1 MIVIPAV
8 DLKDGNC
15 VRLTRGKPE
24 NETVYSKDP
33 VKMAKLWQSKGA
45 GRLHIIDLDGAF
57 SGKMGNGDII
67 ERIVEEIQ
75 IPVQVGG
82 GIRELPVIED
92 LIDKGV
98 RRVIMGSAAIYDKDL
113 VKKAVKRWPDRITV
127 GIDSD
132 SGKVAVKGWKD
143 ITQISAIDL
152 ARQMEQ
158 IGVTELIVTD
168 IKKDGTLEG
177 PNIKWIEK
185 IAGSVSVPVIG
196 AGGMSEL
203 EDVRNL
209 KRAEINN
216 LKGIIIGKALYSNS
230 IELSRAIEVVQQG

>member
-1 MIVIPAV
+1 MIVIPAI
-8 DLKDGNC
+8 DLKNGKC

-24 NETVYSKDP
+24 NETIYSNDP
-33 VKMAKLWQSKGA
+33 VKMAELWQSKGA

-67 ERIVEEIQ
+67 EKIVKEVK

-82 GIRELPVIED
+82 GIREFSVIEN
-92 LIDKGV
+92 LIEKGV
-98 RRVIMGSAAIYDKDL
+98 SRVIMGSAAIYDKNL
-113 VKKAVKRWPDRITV
+113 VKRAVKKWPERITV

-143 ITQISAIDL
+143 ITQIPAVEL
-152 ARQMEQ
+152 AREMEQ

-177 PNIKWIEK
+177 PNIKWFKEIS
-185 IAGSVSVPVIG
+185 GSVSVPVIG
-196 AGGMSEL
+196 AGGMSKL
-203 EDVRNL
+203 EDVKNL
-209 KRAEINN
+209 DRAGIEN
-216 LKGIIIGKALYSNS
+216 LKGVIIGKALYSKS
-230 IELSRAIEVVQQG
+230 IDLSRAIDIVK